1 MRHNKKW
8 IFVASLLVL
17 AILIKW
23 YAASAQRVETGY
35 ATGFYAGFAK
45 FLRLLFGWLP
55 FSLGDVLYGLFIL
68 WIVIKLVKGIKLLL
82 QKKATWKGFGIRC
95 LKTAVLLLLIYVV
108 FNGFWGI
115 NYNRQ
120 GIAVQLGLKVD
131 SLNYNDLKQ
140 TTALLI
146 EKLNRTKQYLIN
158 NKIAYPSNKG
168 LFKKVEAAYAN
179 TKKQFPFLAY
189 GHVSMKPSLWGWLGN
204 YTGFTG
210 YYNPFTGEAQVN
222 TTVPKFLQPF
232 VACHE
237 AAHQLGYAKENEANS
252 VGYIAALHSGDSLLL
267 YSAYFDLYNYAS
279 RQLYMQAFLQND
291 TLLMKDYSRR
301 ISPEVKA
308 DFKEMAI
315 FYRRHRNPVEPVIR
329 SGYGFYLK
337 NNNQP
342 LGIKSYDAVTA
353 FLIAYYKKFG
363 NM

>member
-1 MRHNKKW
+1 MQYRKKW
-8 IFVASLLVL
+8 LFVGLLLVL
-17 AILIKW
+17 AAVIKW
-23 YAASAQRVETGY
+23 YSASAQRVETGY
-35 ATGFYAGFAK
+35 ATGFYTGLAK
-45 FLRLLFGWLP
+45 ILRLLFGWMP
-55 FSLGDVLYGLFIL
+55 FSMGDVLYGLFIL
-68 WIVIKLVKGIKLLL
+68 WIAAKLLKGIKLLL

-95 LKTAVLLLLIYVV
+95 FKTALLALLLYVV

-120 GIAVQLGLKVD
+120 GIAHQLNLNVD
-131 SLNYNDLKQ
+131 SVNYGDLKQ

-146 EKLNRTKQYLIN
+146 EKMNSTKHYLVI
-158 NKIAYPSNKG
+158 NKIPYPSNKE
-168 LFKKVEAAYAN
+168 LFKKVAAAYAN
-179 TKKQFPFLAY
+179 TSKEFPFLTY
-189 GHVSMKPSLWGWLGN
+189 NNLSMKPSLWGWLGN

-252 VGYIAALHSGDSLLL
+252 VGFIAALHSGDSLLL
-267 YSAYFDLYNYAS
+267 YSTYFDLYSYAS
-279 RQLYMQAFLQND
+279 RQLYLQAFMQKDSMLI
-291 TLLMKDYSRR
+291 KDYQGRL
-301 ISPEVKA
+301 SPDVKA
-308 DFKEMAI
+308 DFKEMAA
-315 FYRRHRNPVEPVIR
+315 FFQRHRNPIEPVIR

-342 LGIKSYDAVTA
+342 LGIRSYDAVTA

-363 NM
+363 RI